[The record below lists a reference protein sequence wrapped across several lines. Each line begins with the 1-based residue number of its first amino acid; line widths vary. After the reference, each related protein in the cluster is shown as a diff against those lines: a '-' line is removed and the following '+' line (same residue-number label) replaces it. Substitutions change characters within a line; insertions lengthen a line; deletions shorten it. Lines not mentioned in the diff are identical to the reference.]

1 MLELYDTPCVRF
13 SLTACALYIY
23 TLFILRPVQMARVSL
38 RSYSR
43 TLILRVFGQFRLNT
57 GLTPGR
63 TIGVRTRGDV
73 ILPVHVDG
81 TLIRSNNR
89 LDPPRCRK
97 DSHRWDS
104 SFFFLARDCQ
114 LLLDGYSIGNERG
127 VRKKLY
133 SGTLSEILS
142 RSRFVLESDFVFA
155 ACKCR
160 AHRNRFNGKMF
171 CFEFCFFEKSVYPS
185 RTIDFLLF

>member
-1 MLELYDTPCVRF
+1 MCTLFPHRVLPI
-13 SLTACALYIY
+13 YIY

-97 DSHRWDS
+97 DSHRMDSLYDS
-104 SFFFLARDCQ
+104 SFFFWLVTT
-114 LLLDGYSIGNERG
+114 S
-127 VRKKLY
+127 
-133 SGTLSEILS
+133 
-142 RSRFVLESDFVFA
+142 
-155 ACKCR
+155 
-160 AHRNRFNGKMF
+160 F
-171 CFEFCFFEKSVYPS
+171 CSMD
-185 RTIDFLLF
+185 TT

>member
-1 MLELYDTPCVRF
+1 MGMRCSSYMIRHVYAFPSPR
-13 SLTACALYIY
+13 APYIY

-104 SFFFLARDCQ
+104 SFFFWLVTA
-114 LLLDGYSIGNERG
+114 S
-127 VRKKLY
+127 
-133 SGTLSEILS
+133 
-142 RSRFVLESDFVFA
+142 
-155 ACKCR
+155 
-160 AHRNRFNGKMF
+160 F
-171 CFEFCFFEKSVYPS
+171 CSMD
-185 RTIDFLLF
+185 TT

>member
-1 MLELYDTPCVRF
+1 MLKLYDTPCVRF

-97 DSHRWDS
+97 DSHRMDS
-104 SFFFLARDCQ
+104 LYDGILLFFFWLVTA
-114 LLLDGYSIGNERG
+114 S
-127 VRKKLY
+127 
-133 SGTLSEILS
+133 
-142 RSRFVLESDFVFA
+142 
-155 ACKCR
+155 
-160 AHRNRFNGKMF
+160 F
-171 CFEFCFFEKSVYPS
+171 CSMD
-185 RTIDFLLF
+185 TI